1 MPRAN
6 LEIIVLVCSVQT
18 EARQACKRW
27 RITSADD
34 EALADAFGV
43 QTVRVQCLDIEQDQ
57 VAQLESI
64 RDAPQAEC
72 QTGRVPRVIL
82 MLSDAIAAGL
92 GIPPDGL
99 AEVDKAALDCFR

>member
-1 MPRAN
+1 MIEQARSNSPARCLGIEWLFDSGVPSTRSSFSLSVAKMPLYSGGDPCRVSPLLPINGSTMPRAS

-43 QTVRVQCLDIEQDQ
+43 QTV
-57 VAQLESI
+57 
-64 RDAPQAEC
+64 
-72 QTGRVPRVIL
+72 
-82 MLSDAIAAGL
+82 
-92 GIPPDGL
+92 
-99 AEVDKAALDCFR
+99 